1 MRAWGQALKM
11 VLGIAAVALLVGAL
25 VGFPFVNGGG
35 EVVEVTGTV
44 VGPFEWPNDGTTVDI
59 SYYMR
64 VALDSGPEVRVPISR
79 SAVILPG
86 RAVVL
91 ASREGRLG
99 ATSYSFRRYVE

>member
-1 MRAWGQALKM
+1 M

-44 VGPFEWPNDGTTVDI
+44 VGPFEWPNDGTTIDV

-79 SAVILPG
+79 SAVIVPG